1 MIPKEAIILAGGA
14 GTRLK
19 SVIKDIPKPMAL
31 VGNKPFLEY
40 LLAYLENFGIE
51 HVILSVGYNWEVIS
65 DYFKSQYGSIKISYA
80 VEDEPLGTG
89 GGIRLALD
97 KVIGEHTFILNGDTF
112 FKVNLHD
119 LSEFYFAHKA
129 DMSITVKTKIDFFR
143 YGTVELDIC
152 KVVGFREKRPMKF
165 GLING
170 GVYITNKNILN
181 DFKIGEK
188 FSFETDFLEK
198 NIDTLKLSA
207 MKCNEYFIDIGVPLD
222 YEKAKQELPQK
233 ISY

>member
-19 SVIKDIPKPMAL
+19 SVVKDIPKPMAL
-31 VGNKPFLEY
+31 VGEKPFLEY
-40 LLAYLENFGIE
+40 LFSYLENYGIE
-51 HVILSVGYNWEVIS
+51 HVILSVGYNSKVIS
-65 DYFKSQYGSIKISYA
+65 DHFKSQYGSMKISYA
-80 VEDEPLGTG
+80 VENKPLGTG

-97 KVIGEHTFILNGDTF
+97 KVKGDHTFILNGDTF

-119 LSEFYFAHKA
+119 LSEFYFAHEA
-129 DMSITVKTKIDFFR
+129 DMSITVKRKRDFFR
-143 YGTVELDIC
+143 YGTVELDVC
-152 KVVGFREKRPMKF
+152 KVVAFREKRPMKS

-170 GVYITNKNILN
+170 GVYITNKSILN

-198 NIDTLKLSA
+198 SLDTLKLCA
-207 MKCNEYFIDIGVPLD
+207 MRCSEYFIDIGVPLD
-222 YEKAKQELPQK
+222 YEKAKRELPQK
-233 ISY
+233 ATY